1 MSRVR
6 PSSIA
11 LSGAKAGF
19 EKSFATCPPAH
30 VWRAC
35 PLASPSRAIA
45 RSFGRMVTSNSPET
59 HRRRAGDALDRLQ
72 VALECL
78 PEDRQTKTERQRAER
93 AGKAAE
99 AAKAAMTVKLKE
111 RERRPSGSTTR
122 ELLESIKTSSTLAM
136 AVPFIALPLVPFG
149 SLSLSTVSSLASVSS
164 ALSGAFAEL
173 SKNYVFSCGFVG
185 WFCAQ
190 ALKIFTKWYKTG
202 TFDPMAFFDSGGM
215 PSSHSSL
222 CAAMTTAVAI
232 HHGLSSSLFAAC
244 TCFTVIV
251 MYDAMGVRRHAGL
264 QAQVLNAVVGD
275 LLEDHPVSGRKLKE
289 VLGHTPRQVMMGGL
303 LGVLIGLVF
312 PH

>member
-1 MSRVR
+1 MSRAFPCPTALTSVR
-6 PSSIA
+6 ASVRGHVTFPPGL
-11 LSGAKAGF
+11 LSRRGIVA
-19 EKSFATCPPAH
+19 P
-30 VWRAC
+30 
-35 PLASPSRAIA
+35 A
-45 RSFGRMVTSNSPET
+45 RSRTRPASRKTQKSTRDDT
-59 HRRRAGDALDRLQ
+59 HRRYAGDTLDRLQ
-72 VALECL
+72 IALKSL
-78 PEDRQTKTERQRAER
+78 PEDRRSRAARDKGDDGMNNKLNNKLNTKD
-93 AGKAAE
+93 
-99 AAKAAMTVKLKE
+99 VLD
-111 RERRPSGSTTR
+111 
-122 ELLESIKTSSTLAM
+122 SIKSSSSLAM

-149 SLSLSTVSSLASVSS
+149 SISTTLST
-164 ALSGAFAEL
+164 AFAEL
-173 SKNYVFSCGFVG
+173 SRNYVFSCGFVG

-264 QAQVLNAVVGD
+264 QAQVLNAVVDD